1 MSAFDSLLDFCAVAT
16 QNMPKKFR
24 PGLLGT
30 DTSQRPLRT
39 KEARMNRFTLISR
52 VLLAAVCAAF
62 VPPAVAQHEHP
73 AGDPSKLGKVSFPVS
88 CETSVQPQFST
99 AVAMLHSFW
108 YEKASDTF
116 AAVAQKDPTCGMAY
130 WGIAMTYYHQIWQA
144 PGPADLKAGAAA
156 AEKAKLAGAKT
167 QRERD
172 YIAAVDTFYTDAD
185 KLDHRTRAL
194 AYEKDMEQLQA
205 RYTEQQ

>member
-1 MSAFDSLLDFCAVAT
+1 MKRITFIC
-16 QNMPKKFR
+16 M
-24 PGLLGT
+24 
-30 DTSQRPLRT
+30 
-39 KEARMNRFTLISR
+39 
-52 VLLAAVCAAF
+52 VLLVGVCAAF

-88 CETSVQPQFST
+88 CETSVQPQFSS

-116 AAVAQKDPTCGMAY
+116 AAIAQKDPTCGMAY
-130 WGIAMTYYHQIWQA
+130 WGIAMTYYHQVWQA
-144 PGPADLKAGAAA
+144 PGPADLEAGIAAV
-156 AEKAKLAGAKT
+156 EKAKLAGAKT

-172 YIAAVDTFYTDAD
+172 YIAAIETFYKDAD

-194 AYEKDMEQLQA
+194 AYEKAMDQLQA
-205 RYTEQQ
+205 RYLTTMRPRFFMRWHCSPPRRQPTKRM

>member
-1 MSAFDSLLDFCAVAT
+1 MGHSRSVSAPDGPRLPSQPIIRRFELRNKAYLTTKETRMKRITFICMVL
-16 QNMPKKFR
+16 
-24 PGLLGT
+24 LLG
-30 DTSQRPLRT
+30 
-39 KEARMNRFTLISR
+39 
-52 VLLAAVCAAF
+52 VCAAF

-88 CETSVQPQFST
+88 CEPSVQPQFSS

-108 YEKASDTF
+108 YDKASDTF

-130 WGIAMTYYHQIWQA
+130 WGIAMTYYHPIWQA

-172 YIAAVDTFYTDAD
+172 YIAAIQTFYT
-185 KLDHRTRAL
+185 
-194 AYEKDMEQLQA
+194 
-205 RYTEQQ
+205 